1 MNKQRKQHY
10 SPTFKLK
17 VVMELLM
24 GIRTATE
31 IANDYGISSA
41 TLISWR
47 KTFKERLPSLFEKS
61 NASTNK
67 GKPSVSESEIRLERK
82 MDCLLRKF
90 NQVEDALKE
99 KALQNI
105 ES

>member
-10 SPTFKLK
+10 SPEFKLK
-17 VVMELLM
+17 VVVELLM
-24 GIRTATE
+24 GIRNATE

-61 NASTNK
+61 STSQDK
-67 GKPSVSESEIRLERK
+67 IKVSVSESEIRLERK
-82 MDCLLRKF
+82 MDCLLRRF
-90 NQVEDALKE
+90 DQLESSLKE
-99 KALQNI
+99 KAI
-105 ES
+105 